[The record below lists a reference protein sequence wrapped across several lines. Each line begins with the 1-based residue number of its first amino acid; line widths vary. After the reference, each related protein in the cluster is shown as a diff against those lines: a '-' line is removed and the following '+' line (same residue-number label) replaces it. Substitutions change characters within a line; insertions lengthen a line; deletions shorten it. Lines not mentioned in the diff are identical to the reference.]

1 MTKFR
6 ITVKTLTID
15 LNDPENEVIL
25 KAKER
30 ADGIMEWAKMFHQAH
45 IVFLL
50 ASLILAFTAL
60 DRAYWVSMSMFIV
73 CFIISLILQH
83 IAKTHLKNTVM
94 RNMPND

>member
-6 ITVKTLTID
+6 ITTKVITID

-30 ADGIMEWAKMFHQAH
+30 ADGIMEWAKMFHTASL
-45 IVFLL
+45 VFLGVQ
-50 ASLILAFTAL
+50 LILVFTPL
-60 DRAYWVSMSMFIV
+60 DRAYYVALGMWLVTFIMAQLLKKV
-73 CFIISLILQH
+73 
-83 IAKTHLKNTVM
+83 AVDHLKNTVA